1 MDNIKGTP
9 PIAGGTTS
17 SHSDASAHSSLKEKA
32 QETREKVTAK
42 AQETR
47 EKVSAKAR
55 ETTERA
61 RHQGEHLVHEQKN
74 RVAERI
80 GHYGS
85 AIHKAAHNLEDEQ
98 DAAIAFYTHKAAD
111 QLEHAAQYLRDHDLP
126 QLRRDA
132 EAVARRHQE
141 LFFGGLLV
149 GGFVLARLLKASH
162 PESDYPQ
169 SNVATMDYEG
179 TAPDYQGV
187 TAPDYEG
194 SSITDYQGSSTER
207 DQDSTQKFNAP
218 VFNPNP
224 GTQPP
229 QPL

>member
-1 MDNIKGTP
+1 MDNIKGTSP
-9 PIAGGTTS
+9 LGGGSTS
-17 SHSDASAHSSLKEKA
+17 THPDASGHSSLKEKA
-32 QETREKVTAK
+32 QETREKVTEA
-42 AQETR
+42 R
-47 EKVSAKAR
+47 EKVTAKAR
-55 ETTERA
+55 ETTERVK
-61 RHQGEHLVHEQKN
+61 HQTQHLAHEQKN
-74 RVAERI
+74 RVADRI

-98 DAAIAFYTHKAAD
+98 DEAIAFYTHKAAD
-111 QLEHAAQYLRDHDLP
+111 QLEHAAQYLRDHEWP

-132 EAVARRHQE
+132 EAIARRHQE

-169 SNVATMDYEG
+169 PNTATMDQEG
-179 TAPDYQGV
+179 TAPDYEGV

-194 SSITDYQGSSTER
+194 TSTSGYQESSTHR
-207 DQDSTQKFNAP
+207 DSYTAQNPGAP

-224 GTQPP
+224 GPQPP

>member
-1 MDNIKGTP
+1 MDNIKGTS
-9 PIAGGTTS
+9 PIGGGTTS
-17 SHSDASAHSSLKEKA
+17 SHPDASGHSSLKEKA

-42 AQETR
+42 AQEAR
-47 EKVSAKAR
+47 ENLTAKAR
-55 ETTERA
+55 ETTERV
-61 RHQGEHLVHEQKN
+61 RHQGEHLAHEQKN
-74 RVAERI
+74 RVADRI

-111 QLEHAAQYLRDHDLP
+111 QLEHAAQYLRDHEWP

-132 EAVARRHQE
+132 EAIARRHQE

-162 PESDYPQ
+162 PENDYPQ
-169 SNVATMDYEG
+169 SNVATTDYED
-179 TAPDYQGV
+179 TAPDYEGV

-194 SSITDYQGSSTER
+194 TSTTGYQGSSSQR
-207 DQDSTQKFNAP
+207 DPSTAQNFNAP

-229 QPL
+229 HPL